1 MYCGITHICKKSS
14 KAVNNSHRLT
24 MGGGGQTGHFGPL
37 GHATLK
43 YVPLDP
49 PVVTREGHPRL
60 DMSRPIPSE
69 RANCYSACLKLNRF
83 AGCKPL
89 QINQA
94 GSFTKRHGESNDI
107 GFVAHRRVVP
117 CCFSM
122 FFKKLGRFVLV
133 VRNLF
138 AIKEKGYMI
147 VIKLSFKHIV
157 AFPTHQSKKS
167 CINFDQAIVYF

>member
-1 MYCGITHICKKSS
+1 MWQHSYLLK
-14 KAVNNSHRLT
+14 NNPKLYKFTPINHWG
-24 MGGGGQTGHFGPL
+24 GGGGQTGHFVPL
-37 GHATLK
+37 GRMTLK

-69 RANCYSACLKLNRF
+69 RANCYSACFKLNRF
-83 AGCKPL
+83 AGCKPM

-94 GSFTKRHGESNDI
+94 KPRTKRHGESTDI

-117 CCFSM
+117 CCFFT

-133 VRNLF
+133 AEPFCNRR
-138 AIKEKGYMI
+138 KG
-147 VIKLSFKHIV
+147 
-157 AFPTHQSKKS
+157 
-167 CINFDQAIVYF
+167 VY